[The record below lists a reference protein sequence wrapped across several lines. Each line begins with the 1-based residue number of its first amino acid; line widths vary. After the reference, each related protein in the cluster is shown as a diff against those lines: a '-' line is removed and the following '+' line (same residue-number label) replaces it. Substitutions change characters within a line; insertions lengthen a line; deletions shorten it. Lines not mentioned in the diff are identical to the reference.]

1 MTTTR
6 KVTGTYELAVGYAD
20 SGLSWPEYLDGLAG
34 HEERPSP
41 PGTVPFLPEE
51 RSRAAVYSFG
61 YTHAVVNETAVEKGR
76 LDFYYKGTGDLLRT
90 DGDPLSSPVPLTGG
104 GIEVEYCAVYC
115 VNKEGDPV
123 YLGFTLAND
132 FSDAGL
138 RHARRNLANL
148 SKLQPTSVAAEVVL
162 DELPPSS
169 EVSASISRDG
179 TAVWE
184 RRGTLGRRE
193 MLYSP
198 RVLERLLLRRRGLFE
213 AGTVVYLLL
222 GSCISSHKDGAELR
236 DGDVITMRDTS
247 TGLSLGNVFF
257 G

>member
-1 MTTTR
+1 MTR
-6 KVTGTYELAVGYAD
+6 KTAGSYELAVEYAA
-20 SGLSWPEYLDGLAG
+20 SGLSWPEFLDGRPEQPLPAG
-34 HEERPSP
+34 Q
-41 PGTVPFLPEE
+41 VPFLPAD

-61 YTHAVVNETAVEKGR
+61 YTHSVVNGAKVEKGR

-90 DGDPLSSPVPLTGG
+90 DGDRLTSPVPLTSG
-104 GIEVEYCAVYC
+104 GIEVEYCAAYC
-115 VNKEGDPV
+115 VNKQGEPV

-148 SKLQPTSVAAEVVL
+148 SKLQPTVVAAEAVL
-162 DELPPSS
+162 EELPPTSA
-169 EVSASISRDG
+169 VSASISRDG
-179 TAVWE
+179 RVVWQ
-184 RRGTLGRRE
+184 RDGALGRRE

-198 RVLERLLLRRRGLFE
+198 RVLERLLLHRRGLFE

-236 DGDVITMRDTS
+236 DGDVIAMRDTYS
-247 TGLSLGNVFF
+247 GLSLTTPFAC
-257 G
+257 